1 MVLADP
7 LVGVRARCRLCASGV
22 HPAGEQP
29 GHDAVPGP
37 AGDGLAEVT
46 HG

>member
-7 LVGVRARCRLCASGV
+7 LVGVRARCGLRTSVV